1 MNHKTNNQAEE
12 NEMASSKTPDEFPS
26 ELHEML
32 GMTPAQLRQDY
43 VDRGED
49 PDAVVA
55 AMRRMGAV
63 MAAKFEPQIERETAM
78 ASRRASPLAAPL
90 RVFQESVAAGAPGW
104 ADGQAPSSESSIL
117 DVMSDSPAEDT
128 ILARVSGWSMRDE
141 GINDGDFVIVNVKT
155 EAQDGDIV
163 LAHIAAEGQVVKRL
177 RRRRDKVVL
186 ESANP
191 DFADIVIDDPTS
203 LRIHGVVVG
212 RAGKV

>member
-1 MNHKTNNQAEE
+1 MDRKKSNQAKE
-12 NEMASSKTPDEFPS
+12 NEMASTKDTGDYPS
-26 ELHEML
+26 ELHKLL
-32 GMTPAQLRQDY
+32 GMTPAEVRQDF

-49 PDAVVA
+49 PQATIA

-63 MAAKFEPQIERETAM
+63 MAAKFAPQIEREAAM
-78 ASRRASPLAAPL
+78 PSSLAKPL
-90 RVFQESVAAGAPGW
+90 RVFQESVAAGAPAW
-104 ADGQAPSSESSIL
+104 ADGQAPTSEASIL
-117 DVMSDSPAEDT
+117 DVLSDASAEDT

-155 EAQDGDIV
+155 EAKDGDIV
-163 LAHIAAEGQVVKRL
+163 LAHIASEGQVVKRL

-191 DFADIVIDDPTS
+191 DFTDIVIDDPAN

-212 RAGKV
+212 RAGKL